1 LKLLKQNQMVRQELD
16 FQMKSILKLEEKTG
30 GKPIMPTNEAVKDLY
45 TEIANAKRSVANAD
59 YIYSSGESMNNR

>member
-1 LKLLKQNQMVRQELD
+1 
-16 FQMKSILKLEEKTG
+16 MKSILKLEEKTG